1 MPATLMTPVQQS
13 PVPTPGD
20 VVALQAVRATPAVS
34 VLLATSP
41 QEVLAPEADERLGR
55 LLDDAARRL
64 RREASDD
71 VAAAVLGKLHSLAA
85 AARASRSRYGVA
97 LYASPGTSAW
107 FSLPVEVRDRV
118 VVDPTFATRDLLRSL
133 HRSPRHAM
141 LVLSKQQARLFEG
154 ADEALVAVARTRFP
168 LNAAD
173 FPTMNAFLSATDSA
187 LAAHLR
193 ARPSPVIVAGVQ
205 PLTAAFLAR
214 SRATTRLA
222 GTLPGSHLER
232 SLPELAE
239 LARPVL
245 DRYLR
250 SREQESLRVLDETPR
265 RRVASG
271 LDAVWLAA
279 RSERPE
285 MLVVEEDLFQ
295 PARLSEDGDHLLP
308 AEDVEA
314 PDVLDDVVDE
324 VIEAVLRRGGW
335 VALASPGALAAHG
348 GIALTVRDR

>member
-1 MPATLMTPVQQS
+1 MPATLMTKVQQP
-13 PVPTPGD
+13 PVPAPGD
-20 VVALQAVRATPAVS
+20 VLVLQAVRAAPAVS

-41 QEVLAPEADERLGR
+41 QPVLAPEAEDRLGR
-55 LLDDAARRL
+55 LLDDVARRL
-64 RREASDD
+64 RGESSAD
-71 VAAAVLGKLHSLAA
+71 VAMAVLARLHALAA
-85 AARASRSRYGVA
+85 AARASRSRFGVA
-97 LYASPGTSAW
+97 LYASTETSAW

-118 VVDPTFATRDLLRSL
+118 VVDPTFATRDLVRSL
-133 HRSPRHAM
+133 HRTPRHAM
-141 LVLSKQQARLFEG
+141 LVLTDQRALLLEG
-154 ADEALVAVARTRFP
+154 ADDALVPVARHRFP
-168 LNAAD
+168 LDGTRFA
-173 FPTMNAFLSATDSA
+173 TVNAFLRVVDSA

-193 ARPSPVIVAGVQ
+193 ARPSPVVVAGDE
-205 PLTAAFLAR
+205 PLVAAFLTR

-222 GTLPGSHLER
+222 GTVSGSHLEL
-232 SLPELAE
+232 SLAELAE

-250 SREQESLRVLDETPR
+250 SREQESLRVLADTPR
-265 RRVASG
+265 RRLASG
-271 LDAVWLAA
+271 LDAVWLSV
-279 RSERPE
+279 RTERPD
-285 MLVVEEDLFQ
+285 MLVVEEDLFRA
-295 PARLSEDGDHLLP
+295 ARVSDDGDHLLT